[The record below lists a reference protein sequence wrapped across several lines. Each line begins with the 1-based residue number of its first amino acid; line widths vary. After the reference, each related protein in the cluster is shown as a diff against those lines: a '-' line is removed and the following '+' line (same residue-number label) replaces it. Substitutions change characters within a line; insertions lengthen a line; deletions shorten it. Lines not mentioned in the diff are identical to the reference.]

1 MPVPKSIKIGV
12 QYFSVVE
19 RDKHDDGMLNDGAY
33 GYTLDDKN
41 LIVLDRGMPES
52 KKKVTLFHEILH
64 AARMAWENQTKPG
77 KGASFEDWEH
87 YFIGVWETTMILV
100 LRDNPELVKWLLK
113 DEPR

>member
-1 MPVPKSIKIGV
+1 MPVPKMIKIGV

-19 RDKHDDGMLNDGAY
+19 RNKHDDGMLNDGAY
-33 GYTLDDKN
+33 GYTLDDTNTIVIDKN
-41 LIVLDRGMPES
+41 MPES
-52 KKKVTLFHEILH
+52 KKKVTLFHEVLH

-100 LRDNPELVKWLLK
+100 LRDNPDFVKWLIK